1 MIYNTQHSLC
11 LEESAAM
18 GEVLL
23 RKCNLE
29 SESQQWIWIDQGM
42 LMCAASFR
50 CLSAIQRETPKTQPC
65 REPSA
70 DPAGLMWDCDG
81 DRLLSR
87 NTSMLLSIDGQH
99 LTLKH
104 SDKNSKWRSQDE
116 GGICQNKL
124 SKLVKITETQKLS
137 ATLSLQSA
145 DRGHH
150 WKKVLMAIFHI
161 PSSGGCQ
168 RELSI
173 CIVEADSVKEIV

>member
-11 LEESAAM
+11 LEDSAAM

-42 LMCAASFR
+42 LMCTASLR

-65 REPSA
+65 RGPSV
-70 DPAGLMWDCDG
+70 DPAELMWDCDG

-104 SDKNSKWRSQDE
+104 INKNPKWRSQDE
-116 GGICQNKL
+116 GDICQKKI
-124 SKLVKITETQKLS
+124 SKSLKIIGTQKLS
-137 ATLSLQSA
+137 ATLSLESA
-145 DRGHH
+145 GRGCH
-150 WKKVLMAIFHI
+150 WIKF
-161 PSSGGCQ
+161 
-168 RELSI
+168 
-173 CIVEADSVKEIV
+173 